1 MCTIEIPEFKTQ
13 EEEAEFWDRLDT
25 SDFMEDDGQW
35 FRFGATGG
43 EAVDSLHLVR
53 REGRTRYRLYGE
65 APDGRD
71 LFVVLAKVEDTVY
84 KPIVTR
90 DMTEAEK
97 QHYRKLQECVK

>member
-1 MCTIEIPEFKTQ
+1 MRTMEIPEFNNQ
-13 EEEAEFWDRLDT
+13 EEETEFWDCLDT
-25 SDFMEDDGQW
+25 SNFMEDDGQW

-43 EAVDSLHLVR
+43 EPVDLLHLVR

-65 APDGRD
+65 TPDGRD

-90 DMTEAEK
+90 DMTETEK
-97 QHYRKLQECVK
+97 RHYRRLQGCVK